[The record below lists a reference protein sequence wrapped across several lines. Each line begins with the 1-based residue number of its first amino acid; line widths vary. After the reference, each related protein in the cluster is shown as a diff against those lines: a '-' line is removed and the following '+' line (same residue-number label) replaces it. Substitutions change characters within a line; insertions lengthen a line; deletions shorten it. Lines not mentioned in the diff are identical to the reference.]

1 MATKQ
6 FYIINIVKEEFIL
19 PASST
24 VHDLACS
31 LLQLLLYWNRM
42 HKNEPGCSWIEI
54 KDIAQVF
61 IVDDQNH
68 PEREKICFML
78 EDCVCAPFLS
88 LTVRDR

>member
-1 MATKQ
+1 MAAKQ

-24 VHDLACS
+24 WHDLACS

-42 HKNEPGCSWIEI
+42 HKKEPGCSWIEI

-68 PEREKICFML
+68 PDREKICFML
-78 EDCVCAPFLS
+78 QDCVCAPFYH
-88 LTVRDR
+88 